1 MRLSEILHLVW
12 LNIMQNRFKMAL
24 TSLGIIV
31 GAATIVMVIA
41 IGRGGQLDVED
52 QFRNLA
58 AGSVEISYNAD
69 SSRSNRTSGSGGGA
83 SPPGMSA
90 GSFGGGSTGR
100 SGGTISIMQAMPSNL
115 RVSLSEEDVSDL
127 ALFIPAIDSVSLY
140 ASGSTTI
147 TGGEIEE
154 DQTVTVV
161 GTLADYAGITNLK
174 LAVGDFIT
182 DYDQENRAKV
192 VVLGAGIAGEMF
204 DTALDAFDSTV
215 VIDGR
220 IYTVCG
226 VLKSM
231 GQVVSGISPDDAIY
245 IPFSTAKK
253 YVLGSQVSP
262 KITAVAASVSDVPQI
277 IEDATTVLG
286 QTYPGAVFTIADAG
300 EKMEA
305 AAASANTLSLLLTG
319 VASIVFIVGG
329 IGIMNVLFVSVKER
343 TREIG
348 ILKAMGTSRTDIL
361 LEFLLE
367 SNFISI
373 FGGVVG
379 VGLAYAAMPLMSF
392 TGMRMEP
399 TFSGGLMALLFAV
412 VTGTV
417 FGFYPALRASMLV
430 PIEALNQD

>member
-1 MRLSEILHLVW
+1 
-12 LNIMQNRFKMAL
+12 
-24 TSLGIIV
+24 
-31 GAATIVMVIA
+31 
-41 IGRGGQLDVED
+41 
-52 QFRNLA
+52 
-58 AGSVEISYNAD
+58 
-69 SSRSNRTSGSGGGA
+69 
-83 SPPGMSA
+83 
-90 GSFGGGSTGR
+90 
-100 SGGTISIMQAMPSNL
+100 MQAMPSNL

-154 DQTVTVV
+154 EQTVTVV

-182 DYDQENRAKV
+182 DYDQENRTKV
-192 VVLGAGIAGEMF
+192 VVLGAGIAAEMF
-204 DTALDAFDSTV
+204 DTAQMPLTVRWWSTGESTPSAAFSRAW
-215 VIDGR
+215 G
-220 IYTVCG
+220 
-226 VLKSM
+226 M
-231 GQVVSGISPDDAIY
+231 VVSGISPDDAIY

-262 KITAVAASVSDVPQI
+262 KITAVAANVAEVTQI
-277 IEDATTVLG
+277 IEDVQTVLG
-286 QTYPGAVFTIADAG
+286 QTYPGAVFTITDAG

-305 AAASANTLSLLLTG
+305 ATASANTLSLLLTG
-319 VASIVFIVGG
+319 VASIVFVVGG

-343 TREIG
+343 TREIR
-348 ILKAMGTSRTDIL
+348 ILKAMGTSRTDVL

-379 VGLAYAAMPLMSF
+379 VGLAYVAMPLMSF

-417 FGFYPALRASMLV
+417 FGFYPALKASMLV